1 MQYSDLA
8 AIADIGTSLA
18 TLLSVA
24 SATVSAYRWG
34 KASGFKDYPTSPIPE
49 EVGGYVML
57 NGRDLG
63 IEVEKL
69 VRVREKTE
77 AFLSDTKEASRLN
90 RSGARWAMITAA
102 LTALTLTMSLT
113 GRVSNNC
120 AEGSQHFYC
129 PIGAEYLGLTR

>member
-1 MQYSDLA
+1 
-8 AIADIGTSLA
+8 
-18 TLLSVA
+18 
-24 SATVSAYRWG
+24 
-34 KASGFKDYPTSPIPE
+34 
-49 EVGGYVML
+49 ML

-113 GRVSNNC
+113 GRVSTNC

-129 PIGAEYLGLTR
+129 PIGAEYFGLTR